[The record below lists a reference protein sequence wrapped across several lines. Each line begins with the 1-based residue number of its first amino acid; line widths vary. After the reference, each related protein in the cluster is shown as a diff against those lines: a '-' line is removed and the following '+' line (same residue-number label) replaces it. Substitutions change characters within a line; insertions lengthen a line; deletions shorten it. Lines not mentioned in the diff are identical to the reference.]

1 MSDLAFGKPLN
12 MLESNEFHFT
22 VGLLQ
27 DGMDL
32 LGPLSPVPWLVRIGY
47 SIPRVAQNF
56 KNLLTWSA
64 RKLEYRLKVGRPSTI
79 HARGID
85 LAPRMNLL
93 NKMSLGPHPV
103 GSTYADAFARSCL
116 GSLKLVL
123 KPTR

>member
-12 MLESNEFHFT
+12 MLENNEFHFT

-47 SIPRVAQNF
+47 SIPNVAQNF

-64 RKLEYRLKVGRPSTI
+64 RKLEYRMKVGLPLITHS
-79 HARGID
+79 RG
-85 LAPRMNLL
+85 
-93 NKMSLGPHPV
+93 S
-103 GSTYADAFARSCL
+103 
-116 GSLKLVL
+116 
-123 KPTR
+123 